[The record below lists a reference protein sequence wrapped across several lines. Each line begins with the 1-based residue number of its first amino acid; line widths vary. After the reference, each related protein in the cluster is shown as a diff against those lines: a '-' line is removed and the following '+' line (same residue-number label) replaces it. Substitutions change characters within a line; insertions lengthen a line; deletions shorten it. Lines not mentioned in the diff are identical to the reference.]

1 MTRTTIT
8 LTYDENKYMFE
19 VLRLVT
25 EQLKE
30 GKQQGKMQRNGI
42 SAEYEQEI
50 IVDYENIETRIE
62 NNCMIIK
69 SKI

>member
-1 MTRTTIT
+1 MTRATIT

-25 EQLKE
+25 QQLKE
-30 GKQQGKMQRNGI
+30 GAQSGKMQRNGI
-42 SAEYEQEI
+42 TAEYKQEI
-50 IVDYENIETRIE
+50 IIDYEKIETRIE

>member
-1 MTRTTIT
+1 MTRATIT

-30 GKQQGKMQRNGI
+30 GIQQDKMQRNGI

>member
-1 MTRTTIT
+1 MTRATII

-25 EQLKE
+25 GQLKE
-30 GKQQGKMQRNGI
+30 GIQQGKMQHNGI

>member
-1 MTRTTIT
+1 MTRATIT

-30 GKQQGKMQRNGI
+30 GIQQGKMQRNGI